1 MKQVILDTNFI
12 LSCIRKKIDFFEE
25 IELMGM
31 QITIP
36 EGAIEELRKISL
48 SEKKLHFREDS
59 NLALRLLEKNKGK
72 FKKIF
77 FNEKKVDVGLIKFSR
92 ENKEVIIATLDKS
105 LKNQLKE
112 KSGNSVLMIRGQKK
126 LEVV

>member
-48 SEKKLHFREDS
+48 SDKKLHFREDS